1 MYKKLIIILSLLT
14 LGACGE
20 EVKKTEPKAEAPQ
33 IEPFLAP
40 VVEKV
45 VGGED
50 LKGEKAAVRD
60 LVVNYNKAV
69 LESQINMEKLGNLKR
84 ITTKSEYTRM
94 YASLEK
100 DRTDNRIMSCT
111 LREIEFKEINVDK
124 GKSVVKTREE
134 WLFEDRELK
143 TGKKLAPFKNF
154 EYEVQ
159 YTIVKQG
166 GRWVVGGIDINKAM
180 EFVPPRGTPAR
191 ARAIPYYDR

>member
-1 MYKKLIIILSLLT
+1 MLVLA
-14 LGACGE
+14 ACGD

-45 VGGED
+45 SGGED
-50 LKGEKAAVRD
+50 LKGEKAAVKD
-60 LVVNYNKAV
+60 LIVNYNKAV
-69 LESQINMEKLGNLKR
+69 VEAQINMEKLGSLKR
-84 ITTKSEYTRM
+84 ITTKNEYTRM

-100 DRTDNRIMSCT
+100 DRTDGKIMSCT
-111 LREIEFKEINVDK
+111 LREIEFKEINAGKDK
-124 GKSVVKTREE
+124 GVVKTREE

-159 YTIVKQG
+159 YSVEKQS
-166 GRWVVGGIDINKAM
+166 GRWVVGGIDIDKAM

-191 ARAIPYYDR
+191 ARALPYYDR